1 MFSIKQIDLNK
12 QNTYDYNNCIYSS
25 GISRPSK
32 SIIECE
38 SYKNYSNLNLDIFNE
53 FSSIQKKKEYYLLKE
68 IINVF
73 KLDLLESES
82 LSISFDIIIINEFEI
97 ENINKNL
104 IFCFDSDISLRNIL
118 LNLNSLIKELNNGDS
133 LIMNYHNLFTYPSAE
148 LLSIISVLFKKI
160 KVYYCKLLKQNIIY
174 CKDYSNNSTINIFI
188 YNVIKNWNK
197 NSNIRQFG
205 IFIDESL
212 LDKIKSFNNIIFD
225 YYINLNN
232 NFALSTLEEKEYF
245 IKNYFRIHCN
255 IKNNNINI
263 SSFNCNHDIVEFN
276 LMNCFIC
283 KKCDDLFQLY

>member
-1 MFSIKQIDLNK
+1 MFSIKQNDLNK
-12 QNTYDYNNCIYSS
+12 LNNYDYNNCIYSS
-25 GISRPSK
+25 KVSRPSK
-32 SIIECE
+32 SIIDCE

-53 FSSIQKKKEYYLLKE
+53 FSSISKKKEYYLLKE

-82 LSISFDIIIINEFEI
+82 LSISFDIIIINEI
-97 ENINKNL
+97 ENANKNL

-118 LNLNSLIKELNNGDS
+118 INLNTLTRELNNGDS
-133 LIMNYHNLFTYPSAE
+133 LIINYHNLFIYPSAE
-148 LLSIISVLFKKI
+148 LLSIISTLFKKV

-174 CKDYSNNSTINIFI
+174 CKDYSSNSTINIFMRNI
-188 YNVIKNWNK
+188 IKNWNK
-197 NSNIRQFG
+197 NSNIRQIG

-212 LDKIKSFNNIIFD
+212 LDKIKLFNNIIFD

-245 IKNYFRIHCN
+245 LKNYFRIRCN
-255 IKNNNINI
+255 IKNNNPTT
-263 SSFNCNHDIVEFN
+263 SSFNCNHDIVKFN

-283 KKCDDLFQLY
+283 KRCDDLFQIY